1 MSESSMERPM
11 EQFNINELAGASAII
26 LTGISSILVII
37 FKSRCYC
44 KFRVGISDKFNLCM
58 CERKPPVDIKEE
70 GEEEEKP
77 TEKPK
82 DEENPKDEE
91 KPKDAK
97 QEDKPIKE
105 KPNIQLIPTE
115 PKIITGAD
123 QNNNNP

>member
-1 MSESSMERPM
+1 MSESSAPMERPM

-77 TEKPK
+77 TEKPTEKPK
-82 DEENPKDEE
+82 DEEN
-91 KPKDAK
+91 PKDAK

>member
-1 MSESSMERPM
+1 MSESSAPMERPM

-70 GEEEEKP
+70 GEEDEKEKP

-82 DEENPKDEE
+82 
-91 KPKDAK
+91 A
-97 QEDKPIKE
+97 
-105 KPNIQLIPTE
+105 NIQLIPTE

>member
-1 MSESSMERPM
+1 MSESSAPMERPM

-77 TEKPK
+77 K
-82 DEENPKDEE
+82 DEENPKDTKDTKED
-91 KPKDAK
+91 KPIK
-97 QEDKPIKE
+97 DKPIKE
-105 KPNIQLIPTE
+105 KPNIQLVPTE

-123 QNNNNP
+123 QNDNNP

>member
-1 MSESSMERPM
+1 MERPM

-70 GEEEEKP
+70 GEE
-77 TEKPK
+77 
-82 DEENPKDEE
+82 DEENPKEAKDT
-91 KPKDAK
+91 KDAK
-97 QEDKPIKE
+97 DAKEDKPIKDKPIKD

-115 PKIITGAD
+115 PEPEIITGAD